1 MLEVRGLT
9 FAFTQTPV
17 LDDFS
22 YTFES
27 SKIYALMGANGSG
40 KSTLFNLISGFLH
53 VNEGTITL
61 NERDVTHNKP
71 HERAREGLAR
81 TFQDMRLCPS
91 LSVEQNLL
99 LAINNKPDEKL
110 HKSFF
115 KRTAHTYAERIETV
129 LKTCH
134 LEAVRHHKAEHIS
147 YGQQKLLN
155 LGCSIINDS
164 KLLLLD
170 EPVAGVQPK
179 YREQIAELIAAMDK
193 TVIVIEHN
201 PDFIQSITDT
211 VLFLNGGTIIAE
223 GTYEQIKQNPE
234 VQEAYL

>member
-1 MLEVRGLT
+1 MLKIEGLS
-9 FAFTQTPV
+9 FSYSETPV
-17 LDDFS
+17 LQNLS
-22 YTFES
+22 YSFKPS
-27 SKIYALMGANGSG
+27 SVYALMGANGSG
-40 KSTLFNLISGFLH
+40 KTTLFNIISGFLQAQKGKVYFGENH
-53 VNEGTITL
+53 IDSL
-61 NERDVTHNKP
+61 P
-71 HERAREGLAR
+71 AHERANLGLAR
-81 TFQDMRLCPS
+81 TFQDLRLFPS
-91 LSVEQNLL
+91 LTVEQNLL
-99 LAINNKPDEKL
+99 LAIQNKPGEKI
-110 HKSFF
+110 HSSFF
-115 KRTAHTYAERIETV
+115 RSEHATYDERIEKV
-129 LKTCH
+129 LQTCH
-134 LEAVRHHKAEHIS
+134 LFEVRSQKAEHIS

-211 VLFLNGGTIIAE
+211 VLFLNGGNIIAE
-223 GTYEQIKQNPE
+223 GTYEQIKQNPD